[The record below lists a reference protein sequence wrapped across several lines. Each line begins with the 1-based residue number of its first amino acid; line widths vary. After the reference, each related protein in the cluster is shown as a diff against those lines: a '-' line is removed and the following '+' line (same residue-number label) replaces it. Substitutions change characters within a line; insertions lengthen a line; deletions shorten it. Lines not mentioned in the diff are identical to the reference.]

1 MEKLITIYLEK
12 LQQISSLFHERLI
25 QIICI
30 YDFFQNILKKNK
42 CSEDSDQIIVF
53 LQAEMKVY
61 FNSLRNL
68 SDSDKVVFM
77 INRTPFQQ

>member
-1 MEKLITIYLEK
+1 M
-12 LQQISSLFHERLI
+12 
-25 QIICI
+25 
-30 YDFFQNILKKNK
+30 
-42 CSEDSDQIIVF
+42 DSDQIIVY

-77 INRTPFQQ
+77 INLILYTAVKKLIHG

>member
-1 MEKLITIYLEK
+1 V
-12 LQQISSLFHERLI
+12 
-25 QIICI
+25 
-30 YDFFQNILKKNK
+30 
-42 CSEDSDQIIVF
+42 DSDQIGVY

-77 INRTPFQQ
+77 INLTSIQQ

>member
-1 MEKLITIYLEK
+1 MSVFTT
-12 LQQISSLFHERLI
+12 
-25 QIICI
+25 
-30 YDFFQNILKKNK
+30 FFKTILKKNK
-42 CSEDSDQIIVF
+42 CSEDSDQIIVY

-77 INRTPFQQ
+77 INLTPIQQ